1 MRYFDGLGP
10 IGPSTISELGY
21 QLMSAISSSPD
32 LSLLVMNRP
41 GFSRLVDPITLQMKT
56 GIGLLEMITKRT
68 RFVDPEFTLDN
79 YKMATILSSTNIV
92 SDLGYVLQSRP
103 YERIYHFL
111 YDEKNIQNN
120 YFTETE
126 IDKRKKIDVFSLS
139 AVARHVG

>member
-1 MRYFDGLGP
+1 
-10 IGPSTISELGY
+10 
-21 QLMSAISSSPD
+21 
-32 LSLLVMNRP
+32 
-41 GFSRLVDPITLQMKT
+41 
-56 GIGLLEMITKRT
+56 MITKRT